1 MATPADLS
9 YTKEHE
15 WVRFNDDGTATVG
28 ITDFAQDQLGD
39 IVYLDLPKVGT
50 NATQN
55 SGFGEIESVKSVSE
69 LFAPMSGEIVEV
81 NSSLSDT
88 PATVNSDPYGEGWI
102 IKIKLS
108 NPDEKSGLLSAAD
121 YEAIA
126 Q

>member
-1 MATPADLS
+1 MATPAELS

-39 IVYLDLPKVGT
+39 VIYLDLPKVGT
-50 NATQN
+50 AATQN
-55 SGFGEIESVKSVSE
+55 AEFGEIESVKSVSE
-69 LFAPMSGEIVEV
+69 LFAPVSGEIVEV
-81 NSSLSDT
+81 NSTLSDT
-88 PATVNSDPYGEGWI
+88 PATVNSDPYGDGWI
-102 IKIKLS
+102 IKIKIS
-108 NPDEKSGLLSAAD
+108 NPDEKSSLLSAAE